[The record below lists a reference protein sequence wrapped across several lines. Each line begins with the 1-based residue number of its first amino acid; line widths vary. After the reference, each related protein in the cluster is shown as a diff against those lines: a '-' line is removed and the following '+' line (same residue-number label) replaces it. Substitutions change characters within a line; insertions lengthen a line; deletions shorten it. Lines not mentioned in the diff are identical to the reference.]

1 MEKIKF
7 FLIAAGIAVLLP
19 MFIGYAVDTFYPEPD
34 YNDFCEGMPRP
45 VKIGENMTEE
55 SCVSAGGEWSQNYCD
70 FYSRCSKEYEGAMEK
85 YGDKAFIIIVILGI
99 IALIA
104 GNMLKKAS
112 AGSGFMAGGIITVVY
127 GSSAYWR
134 YAPKYLR
141 LALLAFA
148 LGVLVYIAYKKSKK

>member
-19 MFIGYAVDTFYPEPD
+19 MFIGYAVDTFYPAPE
-34 YNDFCEGMPRP
+34 YNDFCEEMPRP

-55 SCVSAGGEWSQNYCD
+55 ACVSSGGEWNQNYCD
-70 FYSRCSKEYEGAMEK
+70 YYSKCSKEYENAMEK
-85 YGDKAFIIIVILGI
+85 YGDKAFIIIVVLGI
-99 IALIA
+99 ISLIA
-104 GNMLKKAS
+104 GNMLRKAS
-112 AGSGFMAGGIITVVY
+112 AGSGFMAGGIITIIY

-141 LALLAFA
+141 LALLAVA